1 MRIHRD
7 LLLSVRAA
15 ILAKEAGHAVGGT
28 DAWALYTARL
38 AEGGEPVWVSVDAV
52 HDGLPVATRSATVED
67 FTRRVYGLVDDGVLR
82 HRDGFGGLEVS
93 LASALQ
99 GVYLLHSEALA
110 DATTLCTYHQLC
122 LRYPY
127 SILGIDA
134 EDIVAASLVERKYEG
149 ATSVQV
155 WPKKTQALA
164 LPLAPENLTS
174 TDPATR
180 DAAAVAT
187 LKCTKHHVM
196 KKGAFSTVVAGASAA
211 PVPLAG
217 MLAHLRA
224 GAGTVFK
231 ETPDDYG
238 VDLIWW
244 TVTPE
249 VAGTDPTAVSPV
261 GPTVITVHRVQVN
274 LGDSALAL
282 GPVGESLTA
291 GWNKIKG
298 YFNCGPDVVVEHH
311 PVIVT
316 TRACSGA
323 APGVTLLDGPTM
335 ISDNLWSDAVKAFAR
350 AAGLRAYAT
359 PSGSEA

>member
-1 MRIHRD
+1 
-7 LLLSVRAA
+7 
-15 ILAKEAGHAVGGT
+15 
-28 DAWALYTARL
+28 
-38 AEGGEPVWVSVDAV
+38 
-52 HDGLPVATRSATVED
+52 
-67 FTRRVYGLVDDGVLR
+67 
-82 HRDGFGGLEVS
+82 

-99 GVYLLHSEALA
+99 GVYLLHSEAPS
-110 DATTLCTYHQLC
+110 DATNLCPYHQLC

-155 WPKKTQALA
+155 WPKKTQALS

-180 DAAAVAT
+180 DAAAAITV
-187 LKCTKHHVM
+187 KSTKQHVLN
-196 KKGAFSTVVAGASAA
+196 KGAFSTVVTGASAA
-211 PVPLAG
+211 PVTLAG

-224 GAGTVFK
+224 SAGTVFK
-231 ETPDDYG
+231 EHPDDYG
-238 VDLIWW
+238 GDLIWW

-249 VAGTDPTAVSPV
+249 AGTDPTAVSPV
-261 GPTVITVHRVQVN
+261 GRTVVTVHRVRVK

-282 GPVGESLTA
+282 RPVGESLTA

-298 YFNCGPDVVVEHH
+298 YFNCGGADVVVEHH

-316 TRACSGA
+316 TRACSGD

-335 ISDNLWSDAVKAFAR
+335 ISGNLWSDAVKAFAR
-350 AAGLRAYAT
+350 AAGLRAYGT
-359 PSGSEA
+359 LSPCGSEA